1 MDVWMHSTHNLAKRL
16 LKWSTLCIAK
26 MYISV
31 SAAVMRALQNS
42 DVSRKTLLLYIIVL
56 LTADEAFDLVFDHGL
71 NPYAW
76 RAMAYEQWALSHAAH
91 HHPFI
96 HTSYAQ
102 MKRDLK
108 WFQCNMEKEIKK
120 SKQINTFGVFCL
132 VSFTEKRREKHKLSN
147 RFELET
153 KTNWTCDSRECQ
165 MKKKK

>member
-1 MDVWMHSTHNLAKRL
+1 MVYNYHVMDVWMHSTHNLAKRL

-120 SKQINTFGVFCL
+120 IKTNQHIWRFLFGFVHWE
-132 VSFTEKRREKHKLSN
+132 EKR
-147 RFELET
+147 ET
-153 KTNWTCDSRECQ
+153 QTEQ
-165 MKKKK
+165 